1 MNEKTITCGAKT
13 INNDMNGPPNVGEN
27 NKSAPGPNCMKNG
40 MYSSKTMNKIP
51 PTIHKAYLHQ
61 TLKKA
66 LNPLSF
72 VPGNLLE
79 AKILELLRTKNTI
92 NIGK

>member
-1 MNEKTITCGAKT
+1 
-13 INNDMNGPPNVGEN
+13 MNGPPKVEEN
-27 NKSAPGPNCMKNG
+27 NKSAPGPNCKKNG
-40 MYSSKTMNKIP
+40 IYSSKMMVRIP
-51 PTIHKAYLHQ
+51 PTMHNAYFHQ

-79 AKILELLRTKNTI
+79 AKIFELLSTKNTI